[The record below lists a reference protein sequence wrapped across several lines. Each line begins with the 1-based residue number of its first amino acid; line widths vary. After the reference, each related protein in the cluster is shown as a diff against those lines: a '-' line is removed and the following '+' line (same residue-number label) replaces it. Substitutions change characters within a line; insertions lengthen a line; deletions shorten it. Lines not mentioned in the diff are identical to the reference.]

1 MITRHT
7 MMMGCVL
14 AAVFS
19 WPALSW
25 AEFIARVVTVHEG
38 DRLTIVHDGRTE
50 TITLK
55 GIDCPE
61 PKQPYGKQAKQ
72 VTTAYVG
79 HREVIIR
86 GLQRD
91 GQGRIVADVFLMD
104 GRNVAYELVKEG
116 LAWSRGRTAESRSL
130 ADEEELAQ
138 AAGKGLWTDPHP
150 VPPWKWKEPKKA
162 RRKYSN

>member
-1 MITRHT
+1 MTRHFII
-7 MMMGCVL
+7 MGCVL
-14 AAVFS
+14 GVLAV
-19 WPALSW
+19 WPSLSR

-72 VTTAYVG
+72 ATAAYVG
-79 HREVIIR
+79 HREVVIR

-91 GQGRIVADVFLMD
+91 GQGRTVADVFLMD

-116 LAWSRGRTAESRSL
+116 LAWSRGRTADSRSL

-138 AAGKGLWTDPHP
+138 AAGKGLWADPHP